1 MKKLAL
7 LMMAVGGLLSACVA
21 YEVPVHDRGEYSRDR
36 GEHSRVRDQDRDG
49 VPDSRD
55 RDRDGD
61 GVRNR
66 EDMRPNDPR
75 RY

>member
-1 MKKLAL
+1 MNKLAL
-7 LMMAVGGLLSACVA
+7 AMIAVGSLLSGCVA
-21 YEVPVHDRGEYSRDR
+21 YEVPNHDR
-36 GEHSRVRDQDRDG
+36 GEHSRVRDQVRDG

-66 EDMRPNDPR
+66 EDYRPNDPR

>member
-7 LMMAVGGLLSACVA
+7 LMIAATALLSACVA
-21 YEVPVHDRGEYSRDR
+21 YEVPDHRERPVYRDDRGLRDR
-36 GEHSRVRDQDRDG
+36 DRDG
-49 VPDSRD
+49 VPDRAD

-61 GVRNR
+61 GVPNR
-66 EDMRPNDPR
+66 RDSRPNNPR

>member
-1 MKKLAL
+1 MKKLVL
-7 LMMAVGGLLSACVA
+7 SMMAVGGLLSACVA
-21 YEVPVHDRGEYSRDR
+21 YEVPVQDR

-61 GVRNR
+61 GIRNR
-66 EDMRPNDPR
+66 EDMYPNDPR

>member
-7 LMMAVGGLLSACVA
+7 MMMAVGGLLSACVA
-21 YEVPVHDRGEYSRDR
+21 YEVPPPQDR

-49 VPDSRD
+49 VSDRND